1 MNKTS
6 KKLVGGLMVVVFIA
20 TIGVIIV
27 SAQND
32 ETNCNA
38 SPQNLFPFWGRHE
51 MNGIGPMPFIYNVT
65 KSGPFFYNFYNLT
78 EEQQSELEDLI
89 KSLIDQGANFS
100 EIKNAIQQKLDE
112 WGILDKQLDS
122 EIAQTEQ
129 RLNILNREKELRDQ
143 GYSWE
148 EINQI
153 IQDEFGLKGPVVE
166 GQHIMFRHGGNH
178 RFTADKDFCR

>member
-6 KKLVGGLMVVVFIA
+6 KKLVGGFLVVMFIA

-32 ETNCNA
+32 ET
-38 SPQNLFPFWGRHE
+38 SDDTFPQNPLPFLGRHE
-51 MNGIGPMPFIYNVT
+51 MNRLGPNPFACNLT
-65 KSGPFFYNFYNLT
+65 KPGPFFYNLT
-78 EEQQSELEDLI
+78 EEQKSELEDLI
-89 KSLIDQGANFS
+89 KNLKDQGANFS
-100 EIKNAIQQKLDE
+100 EIRNAIQEKLDE
-112 WGILDKQLDS
+112 WGVLDKQLDN

-129 RLNILNREKELRDQ
+129 RLKILNREKELRDQ

-153 IQDEFGLKGPVVE
+153 IQDEFGLDVPIGV
-166 GQHIMFRHGGNH
+166 GQDMMFRHGGDH
-178 RFTADKDFCR
+178 GFRTSKDFCR